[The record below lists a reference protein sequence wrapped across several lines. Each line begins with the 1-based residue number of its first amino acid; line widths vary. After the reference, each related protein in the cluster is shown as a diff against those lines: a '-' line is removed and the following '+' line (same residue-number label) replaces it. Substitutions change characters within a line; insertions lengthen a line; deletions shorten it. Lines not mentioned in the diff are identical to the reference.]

1 MAEERINAEQVQHVA
16 GLAKLEFTADEL
28 GTFTGQLEKII
39 GMFEELSAVDTTDVP
54 ATMRLDDDTNR
65 LGQANMR
72 PDKAVK
78 SDEALRQAL
87 LKNAPETAN
96 GLIKVPA
103 IIDES
108 GDGE

>member
-1 MAEERINAEQVQHVA
+1 M
-16 GLAKLEFTADEL
+16 FTP
-28 GTFTGQLEKII
+28 QLEKII
-39 GMFEELSAVDTTDVP
+39 GMFEELSTVDTTGVPVTSRMSDHTNTLREDV
-54 ATMRLDDDTNR
+54 
-65 LGQANMR
+65 
-72 PDKAVK
+72 AVK
-78 SDEALRQAL
+78 SDEALREAL

>member
-16 GLAKLEFTADEL
+16 GLAKLHFTPAEL
-28 GTFTGQLEKII
+28 DTFTGQLEKII
-39 GMFEELSAVDTTDVP
+39 GMFEELSTVDTTGVP
-54 ATMRLDDDTNR
+54 ATMRLSDETNTLR
-65 LGQANMR
+65 EDNLR
-72 PDKAVK
+72 EDKAVK
-78 SDEALRQAL
+78 SDEQLRHAL

-96 GLIKVPA
+96 GLIMVPT

>member
-16 GLAKLEFTADEL
+16 SLAKLEFTPDQLAM
-28 GTFTGQLEKII
+28 FTPQLEKII
-39 GMFEELSAVDTTDVP
+39 GMFEELSTVDTTGVPVTSRMSDHTNTLREDV
-54 ATMRLDDDTNR
+54 
-65 LGQANMR
+65 
-72 PDKAVK
+72 AVK
-78 SDEALRQAL
+78 SDEALREAL

-96 GLIKVPA
+96 GLMKVPA

>member
-1 MAEERINAEQVQHVA
+1 MAEERINADQVQHVA
-16 GLAKLEFTADEL
+16 GLAKLEFTPAEL

-39 GMFEELSAVDTTDVP
+39 GMFEELSEVDTTDVP
-54 ATMRLDDDTNR
+54 ATMRLSDADLREDNLR
-65 LGQANMR
+65 E
-72 PDKAVK
+72 DVAVK
-78 SDEALRQAL
+78 SSEELRHAL

>member
-1 MAEERINAEQVQHVA
+1 MSDHTNTLRE
-16 GLAKLEFTADEL
+16 
-28 GTFTGQLEKII
+28 
-39 GMFEELSAVDTTDVP
+39 DV
-54 ATMRLDDDTNR
+54 
-65 LGQANMR
+65 
-72 PDKAVK
+72 AVK
-78 SDEALRQAL
+78 SDEALREAL

>member
-16 GLAKLEFTADEL
+16 GLAKLEFTPEQLA
-28 GTFTGQLEKII
+28 TFTPQLEKII
-39 GMFEELSAVDTTDVP
+39 GMFEELSAVDTTGVAVTSRMSDHTNSLREDV
-54 ATMRLDDDTNR
+54 
-65 LGQANMR
+65 
-72 PDKAVK
+72 AVK
-78 SDEALRQAL
+78 SDEKLRQAL
-87 LKNAPETAN
+87 LDNAPETAN

>member
-16 GLAKLEFTADEL
+16 GLAKLAFTPDEL

-39 GMFEELSAVDTTDVP
+39 GMFEELSTVDTTDVP
-54 ATMRLDDDTNR
+54 ATMRLSDDT
-65 LGQANMR
+65 LGENNLR

-87 LKNAPETAN
+87 LANAPEKAN

>member
-1 MAEERINAEQVQHVA
+1 M
-16 GLAKLEFTADEL
+16 
-28 GTFTGQLEKII
+28 
-39 GMFEELSAVDTTDVP
+39 
-54 ATMRLDDDTNR
+54 
-65 LGQANMR
+65 
-72 PDKAVK
+72 AVK
-78 SDEALRQAL
+78 SDEALREAL